1 MYYKMKAW
9 SICVRLSLDK
19 VCHLGLHVFLNVN
32 MVCVCVRMRVGWG
45 TAVPSC
51 LVAKQAPYGLPV
63 RVQLRSLA
71 RSQN

>member
-1 MYYKMKAW
+1 M
-9 SICVRLSLDK
+9 
-19 VCHLGLHVFLNVN
+19 CHLGLHVSFLYVN
-32 MVCVCVRMRVGWG
+32 ICMCVRECVLGG
-45 TAVPSC
+45 DTAVSPC